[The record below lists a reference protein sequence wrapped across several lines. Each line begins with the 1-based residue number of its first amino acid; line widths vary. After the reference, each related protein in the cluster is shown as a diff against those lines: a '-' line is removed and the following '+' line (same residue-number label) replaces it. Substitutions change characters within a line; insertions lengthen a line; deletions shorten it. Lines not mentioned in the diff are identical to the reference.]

1 MKHLENH
8 ISRLMAGEVVRH
20 DFDTQ
25 ALVLEDMRAALQ
37 SPQRMQAIGGL
48 VLALVT
54 ADLKAG
60 MASRRVLALAK
71 GGVPMSRQPAI
82 ARFMRRQQVAFELG
96 ISRHTLSRML
106 KADATFPRFFEI
118 TPGIEVVAREDFDR
132 WLRERRLKS
141 LEEAL

>member
-71 GGVPMSRQPAI
+71 GGRP
-82 ARFMRRQQVAFELG
+82 
-96 ISRHTLSRML
+96 
-106 KADATFPRFFEI
+106 
-118 TPGIEVVAREDFDR
+118 
-132 WLRERRLKS
+132 
-141 LEEAL
+141 